1 MTTTTT
7 GNDYKPTTFYDDN
20 NNEIQLNK
28 GKTMIF
34 IIRDEDSFSVDG
46 VDYEP
51 EDHETL
57 D

>member
-1 MTTTTT
+1 
-7 GNDYKPTTFYDDN
+7 
-20 NNEIQLNK
+20 
-28 GKTMIF
+28 MIF

-46 VDYEP
+46 VTYEP